1 MQKKFFTLI
10 ELLVVIAI
18 IAILAAMLLPA
29 LAKAREKA
37 RTISCASG
45 LKQVG
50 LAINMYMDDNQGN
63 IPQVES
69 ALMGTG
75 FAASRV
81 TWRQHMVAYIGDSKI
96 MRCASDDRTTSFD
109 SGNIIMTS
117 GSVDLIKCHGSYAN
131 NFKISSW
138 NPCTNQSELKQPS
151 ELAWAGDQVNLTNRA
166 FCVGG
171 TPSTDTNTKNQ
182 LGAGVTAPRHGG
194 GLNLVMIDG
203 HVAWTKSIGAWTN
216 YIASTG
222 SAARRMWFNE

>member
-75 FAASRV
+75 FAATKV
-81 TWRQHMVAYIGDSKI
+81 TWRQQMVTYIGDSKI
-96 MRCASDDRTTSFD
+96 LRCPSDDHLTTFD
-109 SGNIIMTS
+109 TPNITMNS
-117 GSVDLIKCHGSYAN
+117 GSVDLIKCNASYASN
-131 NFKISSW
+131 YNISSW
-138 NPCTNQSELKQPS
+138 NPCTNQSSLKHPS
-151 ELAWAGDQVNLTNRA
+151 ELAWAGDQVTNWTRC
-166 FCVGG
+166 FCVSS

-182 LGAGVTAPRHGG
+182 LGAGTTAPRHGG
-194 GLNLVMIDG
+194 GLNLVMLDG
-203 HVAWTKSIGAWTN
+203 HVAWTKSIVAWTN